1 MSDFPF
7 LQDSGLLRF
16 LQERQ
21 PIIILVRP
29 QMGENIGAT
38 ARAML
43 NCGLTKLRL
52 VDPRDGWPNPA
63 AVAMASGADL
73 VLDQLECF
81 ETVEKAVSDCHQI
94 YAATARLRDLEKDIV
109 TPKTAVIQIEKSLKV
124 KEKVAILFGAERA
137 GLSNEEVAFAH
148 HIMSVPLNPD
158 FKSLNLS
165 QSVLIFCYEFF
176 QNIIRTFH
184 EYESVLKIVEGQEPK
199 APQGDIDNLLK
210 RLIEQL
216 DQRGF
221 FVTEAQKPT
230 MILNLKNMFYRN
242 HFTEQ
247 EVRTLHGII
256 STLIKS

>member
-1 MSDFPF
+1 MSDFPSIR
-7 LQDSGLLRF
+7 DSDLLSF
-16 LQERQ
+16 LQELQ

-43 NCGLTKLRL
+43 NCGLTQMRL

-63 AVAMASGADL
+63 AVAMASGADC
-73 VLDQLECF
+73 VLDQIQCF
-81 ETVEKAVSDCHQI
+81 QTIEEAVADCHQI
-94 YAATARLRDLEKDIV
+94 YAATARLRDLEKNIV
-109 TPKTAVIQIEKSLKV
+109 TPKTAAAHITHLLQSKQ
-124 KEKVAILFGAERA
+124 KVAILFGAERA
-137 GLSNEEVAFAH
+137 GLSNDEVVLAH
-148 HIMSVPLNPD
+148 HIISVPLNPD

-165 QSVLIFCYEFF
+165 QSVLIFCYEYF
-176 QNIIRTFH
+176 QNIVRVYDEQKTLLQI
-184 EYESVLKIVEGQEPK
+184 EGQDPK
-199 APQGDIDNLLK
+199 ASQGDVDNFLK

-221 FVTEAQKPT
+221 FVTDEQRPT
-230 MILNLKNMFYRN
+230 MVLNLKNMFYRN

-247 EVRTLHGII
+247 EVRTLHGIL